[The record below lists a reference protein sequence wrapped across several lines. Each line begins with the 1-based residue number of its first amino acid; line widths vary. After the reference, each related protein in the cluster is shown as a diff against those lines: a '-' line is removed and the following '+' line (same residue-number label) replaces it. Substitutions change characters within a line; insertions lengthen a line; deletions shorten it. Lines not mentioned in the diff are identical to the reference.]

1 MGPQRHLCGHMD
13 KTKLARLGLPCFIRV
28 AIVKDKLEEGV
39 VMSGIVI
46 LEPCCEFLVRSHQ
59 GRSNVVSE
67 EERLGV
73 HVKQLNDIFISDNA
87 TTTRLRESFGGDDL
101 PEVVGVIVSVPSNLL
116 TFPNGKFNVQSELE
130 TVRQPWVLI
139 RPSA

>member
-1 MGPQRHLCGHMD
+1 M
-13 KTKLARLGLPCFIRV
+13 
-28 AIVKDKLEEGV
+28 
-39 VMSGIVI
+39 
-46 LEPCCEFLVRSHQ
+46 
-59 GRSNVVSE
+59 SE

-87 TTTRLRESFGGDDL
+87 TTTSLRESFGGDYL

-116 TFPNGKFNVQSELE
+116 TFPNGKFNAQSGLE
-130 TVRQPWVLI
+130 AVRQPWVLI